1 MPEAPVDESAQAPAA
16 EPQPVARTAED
27 IAREQQE
34 FAAKQRRAKQT
45 VRNLLIALLA
55 CLGVV
60 VVLLVAVPRDDS
72 SRLSTVDFHQV
83 ADGLQ
88 DSAAMTLAVPDVDDR
103 WIANRADYTPDTDT
117 GLDVW
122 YVGLRTPN
130 KQFISI
136 TQSSEVNATWQVQQL
151 TPRKAT
157 GTTTIDGVEFTVYDQ
172 RDDSDYAGRSDYA
185 LTADVDGTTL
195 IFNGTADDDEF
206 AQLVTATLTSMGAGS
221 EAS

>member
-88 DSAAMTLAVPDVDDR
+88 DSAAMTLAVPDVDDH

-136 TQSSEVNATWQVQQL
+136 TQSSEVNATGRCSSSRHARPPAPRPSTASSSPSTTSAT
-151 TPRKAT
+151 TPTMPAAAITR
-157 GTTTIDGVEFTVYDQ
+157 
-172 RDDSDYAGRSDYA
+172 
-185 LTADVDGTTL
+185 
-195 IFNGTADDDEF
+195 
-206 AQLVTATLTSMGAGS
+206 
-221 EAS
+221 